1 MLITLLL
8 YQITGKKPTLQ
19 DLLVLK
25 YTDKGEKKKLHI
37 ITEAEH
43 KWKDI
48 TNLIFAESNKAATFE
63 KKCSADSKEC
73 LKQAFIEGFIEK
85 PPEKYSQDWN
95 GLIELLDDVELKTL
109 ADNVKYALSCL

>member
-1 MLITLLL
+1 MIYAHLITG
-8 YQITGKKPTLQ
+8 TKPTLQ

-48 TNLIFAESNKAATFE
+48 TNLIFAEPNKAATLE
-63 KKCSADSKEC
+63 SKCSADSKEC
-73 LKQAFIEGFIEK
+73 LKLAFIEGFIER
-85 PPEKYSQDWN
+85 PPEKYSQDWS
-95 GLIELLDDVELKTL
+95 GLIELLDDVELKSL
-109 ADNVKYALSCL
+109 AEKISNALSCL